1 MRFHTAIFAVLV
13 TLTGIA
19 TALPAAIPD
28 PHINAR
34 HLAVSDIYT
43 RESND
48 FAFDKRMPVDDDS
61 LDVAKREPG
70 WGKAALYGGGVGVIG
85 YAAYKGGKKLVN
97 HFKGKGSGGGGGG
110 GGNGGSGTGSGTGGS
125 GTGGSGTGGDGSG
138 GDGSTP
144 PPPPPNGS

>member
-28 PHINAR
+28 PHMNAR
-34 HLAVSDIYT
+34 HLAVSEIYT

-70 WGKAALYGGGVGVIG
+70 WGKAAIYGGVVGLAG
-85 YAAYKGGKKLVN
+85 YVLYKGGKKLVQQ
-97 HFKGKGSGGGGGG
+97 FKGGKGGSGAGGGGGG
-110 GGNGGSGTGSGTGGS
+110 GGNGNAAGGTGTGG
-125 GTGGSGTGGDGSG
+125 GDT
-138 GDGSTP
+138 STP
-144 PPPPPNGS
+144 PSTPPSTDPTNPPSTSG